1 MNAVVEVDTASMV
14 PARSANPTA
23 EVVAHAK
30 TVQQVM
36 QAVMKPNVHYGA
48 IPGAGDKPTLLKSG
62 AEVLCMTFR
71 IADRYEVT
79 DLSVSG
85 VIRYRVNCVGEHQQT
100 GTPLGSGL
108 GECSTDEEKY
118 RWRKAVC
125 DEEFDSTPE
134 TMRRLK
140 FGRKGGGGH
149 YTVKQVR
156 TEPADLANTVLKMAC
171 KRAKIAMVLNVTA
184 ASDMFSQDLEDLDE
198 ALRDHL
204 TRHGQD
210 QQQQQPQ
217 GPAVWPDEAFAAQL
231 PRWTKA
237 VQAGLKTHDEILT
250 LARSKGALSPE
261 QEAAI
266 RGIQKPA
273 SEGVTDV
280 QPKAEA
286 PAPQPATAGADD
298 GDLPWND

>member
-14 PARSANPTA
+14 PAKSANPTA

-71 IADRYEVT
+71 ITDKYEVS
-79 DLSVSG
+79 DLSRDG
-85 VIRYRVNCVGEHQQT
+85 VIRYRVNCIGEHQQS
-100 GTPLGSGL
+100 GVPLGSGL

-125 DEEFDSTPE
+125 AEEFEATPE
-134 TMRRLK
+134 TNRRLK
-140 FGRKGGGGH
+140 FGRKQGGH
-149 YTVKQVR
+149 YTVQQVR

-184 ASDMFSQDLEDLDE
+184 ASDMFSQDLEDLDAE
-198 ALRDHL
+198 LVRHLAEDERQEQMQLVRD
-204 TRHGQD
+204 D
-210 QQQQQPQ
+210 WC
-217 GPAVWPDEAFAAQL
+217 AKANSAADEASLRKVMQDGVKVFQAARDKDGYAVFA
-231 PRWTKA
+231 KA
-237 VQAGLKTHDEILT
+237 VQKRGAEL
-250 LARSKGALSPE
+250 KGAPN
-261 QEAAI
+261 A
-266 RGIQKPA
+266 
-273 SEGVTDV
+273 
-280 QPKAEA
+280 
-286 PAPQPATAGADD
+286 
-298 GDLPWND
+298 

>member
-36 QAVMKPNVHYGA
+36 QAVMKPNVHYGT

-79 DLSVSG
+79 DLSSNG
-85 VIRYRVNCVGEHQQT
+85 VIRYRVNCIGEHQQT
-100 GTPLGSGL
+100 GVALGSGL

-118 RWRKAVC
+118 RWRKSVC
-125 DEEFDSTPE
+125 DEEFDATPE
-134 TMRRLK
+134 TMRRQK
-140 FGRKGGGGH
+140 FGRKSGGGH
-149 YTVKQVR
+149 YVTKQVR

-184 ASDMFSQDLEDLDE
+184 ASDMFSQDLEDLDAE
-198 ALRDHL
+198 LVRHLADDERQTQIQMLRDEWNSKAAAAN
-204 TRHGQD
+204 TRDELSKIMKEGVKVF
-210 QQQQQPQ
+210 Q
-217 GPAVWPDEAFAAQL
+217 GAKDREGYASFA
-231 PRWTKA
+231 KA
-237 VQAGLKTHDEILT
+237 VQDRGAALKES
-250 LARSKGALSPE
+250 A
-261 QEAAI
+261 
-266 RGIQKPA
+266 
-273 SEGVTDV
+273 
-280 QPKAEA
+280 
-286 PAPQPATAGADD
+286 
-298 GDLPWND
+298 

>member
-79 DLSVSG
+79 DLSRDG
-85 VIRYRVNCVGEHQQT
+85 AIRYRVNCIGEHQTT
-100 GTPLGSGL
+100 GATLGSGM

-125 DEEFDSTPE
+125 KEEFDATAE
-134 TMRRLK
+134 THRRMK
-140 FGRKGGGGH
+140 FGRKAGGH
-149 YTVKQVR
+149 YTVQQIR

-184 ASDMFSQDLEDLDE
+184 ASDMFSQDLEDLDAE
-198 ALRDHL
+198 LVRHLAEDERAEQVQLVRDDWCA
-204 TRHGQD
+204 R
-210 QQQQQPQ
+210 
-217 GPAVWPDEAFAAQL
+217 AAAAPDEAALRAVMQDGVKVFQAARDKDGYSTFA
-231 PRWTKA
+231 KA
-237 VQAGLKTHDEILT
+237 VQARGAALK
-250 LARSKGALSPE
+250 
-261 QEAAI
+261 
-266 RGIQKPA
+266 
-273 SEGVTDV
+273 
-280 QPKAEA
+280 QPKGEPNA
-286 PAPQPATAGADD
+286 
-298 GDLPWND
+298 

>member
-36 QAVMKPNVHYGA
+36 QAVMKPNVHYGT

-71 IADRYEVT
+71 IADRYDVA
-79 DLSVSG
+79 DLSVNG
-85 VIRYRVNCVGEHQQT
+85 VIRYRVNCIGEHQT
-100 GTPLGSGL
+100 SGATLGSGL

-125 DEEFDSTPE
+125 SEEFEATAE
-134 TMRRLK
+134 THRRLK
-140 FGRKGGGGH
+140 FGRKQGGH
-149 YTVKQVR
+149 YTVQQVR

-184 ASDMFSQDLEDLDE
+184 ASDMFSQDLEDLDAE
-198 ALRDHL
+198 LVRHLVDDERQAQIQLLRDDWCAKAKNAADRETL
-204 TRHGQD
+204 SSIMKEGVKVFQTARDKDGY
-210 QQQQQPQ
+210 
-217 GPAVWPDEAFAAQL
+217 ASFA
-231 PRWTKA
+231 KA
-237 VQAGLKTHDEILT
+237 VQERGAELKETKDE
-250 LARSKGALSPE
+250 
-261 QEAAI
+261 
-266 RGIQKPA
+266 
-273 SEGVTDV
+273 
-280 QPKAEA
+280 
-286 PAPQPATAGADD
+286 
-298 GDLPWND
+298 

>member
-1 MNAVVEVDTASMV
+1 MNAVVEVETASMV

-23 EVVAHAK
+23 EVVTHAK

-79 DLSVSG
+79 DLSANG
-85 VIRYRVNCVGEHQQT
+85 VIRYRVNCIGEHQSS
-100 GTPLGSGL
+100 GLPLGSGL

-125 DEEFDSTPE
+125 KEEFDLAPDTH
-134 TMRRLK
+134 RRLK
-140 FGRKGGGGH
+140 FGRKQGGH
-149 YTVKQVR
+149 YTVQQIR

-184 ASDMFSQDLEDLDE
+184 ASDMFSQDLEDLDAE
-198 ALRDHL
+198 LVRHLAEDERQAQIQLVRD
-204 TRHGQD
+204 D
-210 QQQQQPQ
+210 WI
-217 GPAVWPDEAFAAQL
+217 AKAKAAPDRDKLGAIMKEGVKVFQSSRDRDGYSAFAA
-231 PRWTKA
+231 A
-237 VQAGLKTHDEILT
+237 VQERGAQLKETSN
-250 LARSKGALSPE
+250 A
-261 QEAAI
+261 
-266 RGIQKPA
+266 
-273 SEGVTDV
+273 
-280 QPKAEA
+280 
-286 PAPQPATAGADD
+286 
-298 GDLPWND
+298 

>member
-79 DLSVSG
+79 DLSRDG
-85 VIRYRVNCVGEHQQT
+85 AIRYRVNCVGEHQT
-100 GTPLGSGL
+100 SGATLGSGL
-108 GECSTDEEKY
+108 GECSSDEEKY

-125 DEEFDSTPE
+125 VEEFEATPE
-134 TMRRLK
+134 THRRLK
-140 FGRKGGGGH
+140 FGRKQGGH
-149 YTVKQVR
+149 YTVQQVR
-156 TEPADLANTVLKMAC
+156 TESADLANTVLKMAC

-184 ASDMFSQDLEDLDE
+184 ASDMFSQDLEDLDAE
-198 ALRDHL
+198 LVRHLVDDERDAQMQLVRDDWCARATAAADEAALRK
-204 TRHGQD
+204 TMQD
-210 QQQQQPQ
+210 GVKVFQAARDKD
-217 GPAVWPDEAFAAQL
+217 GYATFA
-231 PRWTKA
+231 RA
-237 VQAGLKTHDEILT
+237 VQTRGAALKQQ
-250 LARSKGALSPE
+250 GAAHANS
-261 QEAAI
+261 
-266 RGIQKPA
+266 
-273 SEGVTDV
+273 
-280 QPKAEA
+280 
-286 PAPQPATAGADD
+286 
-298 GDLPWND
+298 N

>member
-1 MNAVVEVDTASMV
+1 MNAIVEVDMAGMV
-14 PARSANPTA
+14 PAKSANPTA
-23 EVVAHAK
+23 EVVSHAK

-36 QAVMKPNVHYGA
+36 QAVMKQGVHYGA

-79 DLSVSG
+79 DLSKDG
-85 VIRYRVNCVGEHQQT
+85 VIRYRVNCIGEHQQT
-100 GTPLGSGL
+100 GVPLGSGL

-125 DEEFDSTPE
+125 DEEFDITPE

-184 ASDMFSQDLEDLDE
+184 ASDMFSQDLEDLDAE
-198 ALRDHL
+198 LVRHLAEDERQGQIQMMRDEWIAKVAAAESRTVL
-204 TRHGQD
+204 GQIMKEGVKVF
-210 QQQQQPQ
+210 Q
-217 GPAVWPDEAFAAQL
+217 GAKDREGYAAFA
-231 PRWTKA
+231 KA
-237 VQAGLKTHDEILT
+237 VQDRGAALKEAGDE
-250 LARSKGALSPE
+250 
-261 QEAAI
+261 
-266 RGIQKPA
+266 
-273 SEGVTDV
+273 
-280 QPKAEA
+280 
-286 PAPQPATAGADD
+286 
-298 GDLPWND
+298 

>member
-1 MNAVVEVDTASMV
+1 MNAVVEVEAASMV

-36 QAVMKPNVHYGA
+36 QAVMKQGVHYGV

-79 DLSVSG
+79 DLSRDG
-85 VIRYRVNCVGEHQQT
+85 VIRYRVNCTGEHQT
-100 GTPLGSGL
+100 SGAALGSGL

-125 DEEFDSTPE
+125 KEEFDATPE
-134 TMRRLK
+134 AHRRVK
-140 FGRKGGGGH
+140 YGRKQGGN
-149 YTVKQVR
+149 YTVQQVR

-184 ASDMFSQDLEDLDE
+184 ASDMFSQDLEDLDAELVRHLAEDERE
-198 ALRDHL
+198 AQMQLVRDDWCARAKAAPDESSLRK
-204 TRHGQD
+204 TMQD
-210 QQQQQPQ
+210 GVKVFQAARDKDGYSSFAKAVQERGAALKQPQ
-217 GPAVWPDEAFAAQL
+217 GEPHA
-231 PRWTKA
+231 
-237 VQAGLKTHDEILT
+237 
-250 LARSKGALSPE
+250 
-261 QEAAI
+261 
-266 RGIQKPA
+266 
-273 SEGVTDV
+273 
-280 QPKAEA
+280 
-286 PAPQPATAGADD
+286 
-298 GDLPWND
+298 

>member
-48 IPGAGDKPTLLKSG
+48 IPGAGEKPTLLKSG

-71 IADRYEVT
+71 IADRYEVA
-79 DLSVSG
+79 DLSANG
-85 VIRYRVNCVGEHQQT
+85 MIRYRVNCIGEHQT
-100 GTPLGSGL
+100 SGATLGSGL

-125 DEEFDSTPE
+125 SEEFEATAE
-134 TMRRLK
+134 THRRLK
-140 FGRKGGGGH
+140 FGRKQGGH
-149 YTVKQVR
+149 YTVQQVR

-184 ASDMFSQDLEDLDE
+184 ASDMFSQDLEDLDAELVRHLVDDERQGQIQMIRDEWCKKARE
-198 ALRDHL
+198 ATDREKLGEIMKEGVKVFQKSKDKD
-204 TRHGQD
+204 GY
-210 QQQQQPQ
+210 
-217 GPAVWPDEAFAAQL
+217 AAFARTVQERGSQL
-231 PRWTKA
+231 K
-237 VQAGLKTHDEILT
+237 
-250 LARSKGALSPE
+250 
-261 QEAAI
+261 EA
-266 RGIQKPA
+266 KN
-273 SEGVTDV
+273 E
-280 QPKAEA
+280 
-286 PAPQPATAGADD
+286 
-298 GDLPWND
+298 

>member
-1 MNAVVEVDTASMV
+1 LNFQEIYTMNAVVEVETASMV
-14 PARSANPTA
+14 PAKSANPTA

-79 DLSVSG
+79 DLSRDS
-85 VIRYRVNCVGEHQQT
+85 VIRYRVNCIGEHQQS
-100 GTPLGSGL
+100 GAPLGSGL

-125 DEEFDSTPE
+125 QEEFEATPE
-134 TMRRLK
+134 THRRLK
-140 FGRKGGGGH
+140 FGRKQGGH
-149 YTVKQVR
+149 YTVQQVR

-184 ASDMFSQDLEDLDE
+184 ASDMFSQDLEDLDAE
-198 ALRDHL
+198 LVRHLAEDERQTQVQQMRDEWIAKAGAAPDRDALGAIMKEGVKVFQASRDKD
-204 TRHGQD
+204 GY
-210 QQQQQPQ
+210 
-217 GPAVWPDEAFAAQL
+217 AAFAA
-231 PRWTKA
+231 A
-237 VQAGLKTHDEILT
+237 VQARGTQLKG
-250 LARSKGALSPE
+250 GAH
-261 QEAAI
+261 A
-266 RGIQKPA
+266 
-273 SEGVTDV
+273 
-280 QPKAEA
+280 
-286 PAPQPATAGADD
+286 
-298 GDLPWND
+298 

>member
-1 MNAVVEVDTASMV
+1 MNAVVEVETASMV

-79 DLSVSG
+79 DLSQDG
-85 VIRYRVNCVGEHQQT
+85 AIRYRVNCVGEHQT
-100 GTPLGSGL
+100 SGAPLGSGL
-108 GECSTDEEKY
+108 GECSSDEEKY

-125 DEEFDSTPE
+125 AEEFEATPE
-134 TMRRLK
+134 THRRVK
-140 FGRKGGGGH
+140 YGRKSGGH
-149 YTVKQVR
+149 YTVQQVR

-184 ASDMFSQDLEDLDE
+184 ASDMFSQDLEDLDAE
-198 ALRDHL
+198 LVRHLAEDERQEQVQLLRDDWCAKAKAAT
-204 TRHGQD
+204 TRDELGKIMKD
-210 QQQQQPQ
+210 GVKVFQ
-217 GPAVWPDEAFAAQL
+217 GSKDRDGYATFAA
-231 PRWTKA
+231 A
-237 VQAGLKTHDEILT
+237 VQARGAELKE
-250 LARSKGALSPE
+250 S
-261 QEAAI
+261 
-266 RGIQKPA
+266 
-273 SEGVTDV
+273 
-280 QPKAEA
+280 
-286 PAPQPATAGADD
+286 
-298 GDLPWND
+298 